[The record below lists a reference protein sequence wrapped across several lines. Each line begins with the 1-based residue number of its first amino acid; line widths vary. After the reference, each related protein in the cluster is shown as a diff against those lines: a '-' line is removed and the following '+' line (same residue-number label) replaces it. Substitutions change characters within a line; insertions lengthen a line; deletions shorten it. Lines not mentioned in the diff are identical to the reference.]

1 MTSRLPPLNALRAF
15 EAVARFGS
23 IRAASRE
30 LRTSASTI
38 STHIRNLEYFLG
50 HALIERNANSIALTS
65 AGARYAEEVKESFGH
80 LLHATEELFSSASA
94 GSVKL
99 TCVPSLA
106 TTWMPDIFREF
117 KAANPT
123 VDIEF
128 DFSPLPRKLYEEG
141 FDLAV
146 RYGQGKYKDDHSEF
160 LLTDRVA
167 PVCSPETQQWMCSTD
182 TPTKVER
189 IECAEGLGTDR
200 TQWQHWR
207 ALVPNN
213 DGMASLESQPVTFVN
228 SVAFAIETLL
238 SSRAVAILD
247 HNSVKAELTEGKL
260 VCPFGSWVDAQ
271 NSYFVV
277 FPKRKPL
284 ARHAK
289 QLKAMLKSYAE
300 INAAPPL

>member
-30 LRTSASTI
+30 LSTSASTI

-65 AGARYAEEVKESFGH
+65 SGARYAEEVKESFGR
-80 LLHATEELFSSASA
+80 LLHATEELCSSATA
-94 GSVKL
+94 GSL
-99 TCVPSLA
+99 RITCVPSLA

-123 VDIEF
+123 VGIEF

-146 RYGQGKYKDDHSEF
+146 RYGQGKYKDDHSEL
-160 LLTDRVA
+160 LLTDRIA
-167 PVCSPETQQWMCSTD
+167 PVCSPETQRWMRSGD
-182 TPTKVER
+182 NLTKVER
-189 IECAEGLGTDR
+189 IECAEGLGADR
-200 TQWQHWR
+200 TQWQHWC
-207 ALVPNN
+207 ASAPNN

-238 SSRAVAILD
+238 NSCSVAILD
-247 HNSVKAELTEGKL
+247 HSSVKAELDEGRL
-260 VCPFGSWVDAQ
+260 VCPLGPWVDAQ

-289 QLKAMLKSYAE
+289 QLKAMLKSHAE
-300 INAAPPL
+300 VSAAPPR

>member
-15 EAVARFGS
+15 EAVARSGS

-30 LRTSASTI
+30 LNTSASTI

-50 HALIERNANSIALTS
+50 HALIERTANSIELTS
-65 AGARYAEEVKESFGH
+65 SGARYAEEVKESFGR
-80 LLHATEELFSSASA
+80 LLHATEELCSSATA
-94 GSVKL
+94 GSLKI

-117 KAANPT
+117 KSAYPT
-123 VDIEF
+123 VGIEF

-146 RYGQGKYKDDHSEF
+146 RDGQGKYQDDHSEL
-160 LLTDRVA
+160 LLTDRIA
-167 PVCSPETQQWMCSTD
+167 PICSPETQQWMRSADDPATIG
-182 TPTKVER
+182 R

-200 TQWQHWR
+200 TQWQHWC
-207 ALVPNN
+207 ASVPKN
-213 DGMASLESQPVTFVN
+213 DGMAHLESQPVTLVN

-238 SSRAVAILD
+238 NNRAVAILD
-247 HNSVKAELTEGKL
+247 HNSVKAELTDGKL

-271 NSYFVV
+271 NSYYVV

-284 ARHAK
+284 ALHAK

-300 INAAPPL
+300 TSAAPPQ

>member
-30 LRTSASTI
+30 LNTSASTI
-38 STHIRNLEYFLG
+38 STHIKNLEYFLG
-50 HALIERNANSIALTS
+50 HALIERSANSITLTNS
-65 AGARYAEEVKESFGH
+65 GTRYAEEVKESFGR
-80 LLHATEELFSSASA
+80 LLHATEELCSSATA
-94 GSVKL
+94 GSLKI

-106 TTWMPDIFREF
+106 TTWMPDIFKEF
-117 KAANPT
+117 KAANPA
-123 VDIEF
+123 VGIKF

-146 RYGQGKYKDDHSEF
+146 RYGQGKYKDDHSEL
-160 LLTDRVA
+160 LLTDRIA
-167 PVCSPETQQWMCSTD
+167 PVCSPETQHWMRSTYKL
-182 TPTKVER
+182 TKVER
-189 IECAEGLGTDR
+189 IECAEGVGSER
-200 TQWQHWR
+200 TQWQHWCSS
-207 ALVPNN
+207 APNN
-213 DGMASLESQPVTFVN
+213 DGLASLESQPVTFVN

-238 SSRAVAILD
+238 NSRAVAILD
-247 HNSVKAELTEGKL
+247 YNSVKAELTDGRL
-260 VCPFGSWVDAQ
+260 VCPFGSWVDAR

-300 INAAPPL
+300 TSAAPPR